1 MPAESGPPVRVTRY
15 AADDPRVGHA
25 AGARRPEW
33 LKVRVPTGD
42 NYRDLKQ
49 LVRDHR
55 LHTVCE
61 SARCP
66 NIGECWQSRTATFL
80 ILGNTCTRRCAFCA
94 VTSGQPMDYDL
105 DEPRRVAEAV
115 AALDLRYAVIT
126 SVTRDD
132 LDDGGAFI
140 FAETIRGV
148 RAAVPDCRI
157 EVLIPDFRGD
167 TDALAQVVRARPD
180 VLNHNIETVARLY
193 SLVRPQADYRRS
205 LDLLARA
212 KTIDASCTT
221 KSGLMVGVGE
231 TDDEVEGT
239 LRDLRAAGC
248 DIVTIGQYLRPS
260 TDHLPVQRY
269 VEPETFTRYAD
280 LGAALGFQHVE
291 SAPLV
296 RSSYHAKEQAGGV
309 SSGSA
314 GILPAPLPNPRNG
327 S

>member
-1 MPAESGPPVRVTRY
+1 MLAESGNPVRVTPRY
-15 AADDPRVGHA
+15 QPDDPRVEHA

-33 LKVRVPTGD
+33 LKVRAPAGEG
-42 NYRDLKQ
+42 YHDLKQ
-49 LVRDHR
+49 LVRVHR

-94 VTSGQPMDYDL
+94 VESGQPTEYDR

-115 AALDLRYAVIT
+115 TALSLKYAVIT

-132 LDDGGAFI
+132 LNDGGAAI
-140 FAETIRGV
+140 FAETIRAV
-148 RAAVPDCRI
+148 RAALPDCRI
-157 EVLIPDFRGD
+157 EVLIPDFQGD
-167 TDALAQVVRARPD
+167 AAALATVVAAKPD

-205 LDLLARA
+205 LALLAHA
-212 KTIDASCTT
+212 KDIDPEQTT
-221 KSGLMVGVGE
+221 KSGIMVGLGE
-231 TDDEVEGT
+231 TEDEIEDA

-260 TDHLPVQRY
+260 AGHLPVRKY
-269 VEPETFTRYAD
+269 YEPAEFARFAD
-280 LGAALGFQHVE
+280 FGAALGFQHVE

-296 RSSYHAKEQAGGV
+296 RSSYHAREQFDA
-309 SSGSA
+309 
-314 GILPAPLPNPRNG
+314 
-327 S
+327 